1 MRLNELQLNRLSERV
16 GQDVRTPAGA
26 TALSIDIGSRTGH
39 TLSVNTIKRLVG
51 VLPEE
56 VNPTRSTLNIIADKV
71 FRDEKPLGAYRAA
84 DGAGITRLNIL

>member
-39 TLSVNTIKRLVG
+39 TLSVNTITFLLPSLEYNSHECRNLISLVS
-51 VLPEE
+51 P
-56 VNPTRSTLNIIADKV
+56 S
-71 FRDEKPLGAYRAA
+71 KP
-84 DGAGITRLNIL
+84 